1 MTLANFNIV
10 WSLIINNLKSLPL
23 RSIFNIALSLG
34 SSQKIVRALTIERI
48 LDPIIKNQGILKPE
62 VKDGNSEL
70 LVKTLFSF
78 ITFSRSTRF
87 IFKIVLWFPKLVITL
102 FVLSLTSID
111 VSVLQ
116 SMISWITFGLS
127 NSLTLLLST
136 VWSILVY
143 IYKTGDVI
151 NLNFLKNISE
161 PLNLESLF
169 KNKQTKEIKGIISE
183 ISNEE
188 TWSSK
193 YKNLIRIGAIFVL
206 QVTIKYFLDT
216 TIVSEY
222 LKQHPW
228 LDKVGDFFRWTSKFG
243 KDINNV
249 LVENLPLVG
258 KAENAVSTVLG
269 GALGY
274 GYYFFDKAI
283 ITPSK
288 WGWNTTSNIFDIG
301 VKKPFNYI
309 RSWFSS
315 SEEALAEIKRLKEEN
330 ENLRDRPLRRRWSNS
345 SFGSIVRNWTT
356 QTATKS
362 TRPRVSTDENT
373 FPNATSVWGN
383 NSAPV
388 TPLTPKGD
396 KAGDKIRGSVEPA
409 LSTIGEGS
417 ENEKTPKLQNKN
429 LANEEIEEP
438 TIDGFDVGL

>member
-1 MTLANFNIV
+1 M
-10 WSLIINNLKSLPL
+10 
-23 RSIFNIALSLG
+23 ALSLG
-34 SSQKIVRALTIERI
+34 SNQKIVRALTIERI
-48 LDPIIKNQGILKPE
+48 LEPIIKNQGILKPE
-62 VKDGNSEL
+62 IKEGKSEL

-78 ITFSRSTRF
+78 ITFTRSTRF
-87 IFKIVLWFPKLVITL
+87 LLKILLWFPKFVITL
-102 FVLSLTSID
+102 FILSLTSID
-111 VSVLQ
+111 VSFLQ
-116 SMISWITFGLS
+116 SVISWITFGLS

-169 KNKQTKEIKGIISE
+169 RNKQTKEIKEIISE
-183 ISNEE
+183 ISNDEHKTNKE

-222 LKQHPW
+222 LKDHPW
-228 LDKVGDFFRWTSKFG
+228 LDKVGGIFRWTSKFG

-258 KAENAVSTVLG
+258 KAENAASTVIG

-288 WGWNTTSNIFDIG
+288 WGWNTASNIFDFG

-330 ENLRDRPLRRRWSNS
+330 ENLRDKERPLRRRWSNS
-345 SFGSIVRNWTT
+345 SFGSIVRNWRNTT
-356 QTATKS
+356 QTSTK
-362 TRPRVSTDENT
+362 TTKPRVSTDDNT
-373 FPNATSVWGN
+373 LPAGTSIWGN
-383 NSAPV
+383 YSTPV
-388 TPLTPKGD
+388 TPITPKGD
-396 KAGDKIRGSVEPA
+396 KVGDKIKGAAEPA
-409 LSTIGEGS
+409 LSAIGEES
-417 ENEKTPKLQNKN
+417 DNEETPKTQSQHL
-429 LANEEIEEP
+429 EDEVIEESAVS
-438 TIDGFDVGL
+438 GFDTGF